1 MCPTRIK
8 GEKMKKIVYSLLV
21 AIISSLTL
29 SSCTNDMQLE
39 SAIRL
44 ANRNMPQVIDEGL
57 ICEKVVNED
66 YYVTYIVSTD
76 EDVYPIDDIRESS
89 DLIKLLMDEELHS
102 DPEMKDL
109 FDMCKKCNK
118 GISYR
123 YVSNQTGESFSI
135 DFEPYEL

>member
-102 DPEMKDL
+102 DPEMKDF

>member
-1 MCPTRIK
+1 
-8 GEKMKKIVYSLLV
+8 MKKIVYSLLV
-21 AIISSLTL
+21 AIISSLAL

-57 ICEKVVNED
+57 TCEKVVNED

>member
-1 MCPTRIK
+1 
-8 GEKMKKIVYSLLV
+8 
-21 AIISSLTL
+21 
-29 SSCTNDMQLE
+29 
-39 SAIRL
+39 
-44 ANRNMPQVIDEGL
+44 MPQVIDEGL

>member
-1 MCPTRIK
+1 
-8 GEKMKKIVYSLLV
+8 MKKIVYSLLV

-102 DPEMKDL
+102 DPEMKDF